1 MPAGV
6 VKKDT
11 EGKIDEALDMVAA
24 LILETDHPRGVLDE
38 VVRVCR
44 QVRTE
49 RSAGGA
55 PAKAA

>member
-1 MPAGV
+1 V